1 MAFTDRG
8 RSGAKVT
15 QTADFPW
22 GIVTQS
28 PVDGMLHS
36 PGGLRDADGNTAF
49 GTTFELVARIAQ
61 TASGTTT
68 ANFASSDAPFKFRVL
83 SGEIECLQDARG
95 RTERSDGRCNINVLA
110 GSTNTVSSQNV
121 SEMRKGDKRAL
132 DINTLG
138 NEVVAADGSLSC
150 ACVSVL
156 PEIGTTT
163 TWELLVK
170 LQCLRVI

>member
-8 RSGAKVT
+8 RSGARIT

-22 GIVTQS
+22 GIVTQD
-28 PVDGMLHS
+28 PTTGMLHS

-49 GTTFELVARIAQ
+49 GKTFELVARFSQ

-68 ANFASSDAPFKFRVL
+68 TTFASSDSPFKFRIL
-83 SGEIECLQDARG
+83 SGVIECLQDARG
-95 RTERSDGRCNINVLA
+95 RTELGDGRCNINVLA
-110 GSTNTVSSQNV
+110 GSTNTVSSQNI
-121 SEMRKGDKRAL
+121 SEMRKGDKQAL

-138 NEVVAADGSLSC
+138 NEVVAADGSLSV
-150 ACVSVL
+150 ACVSKL

-163 TWELLVK
+163 TWEILVK